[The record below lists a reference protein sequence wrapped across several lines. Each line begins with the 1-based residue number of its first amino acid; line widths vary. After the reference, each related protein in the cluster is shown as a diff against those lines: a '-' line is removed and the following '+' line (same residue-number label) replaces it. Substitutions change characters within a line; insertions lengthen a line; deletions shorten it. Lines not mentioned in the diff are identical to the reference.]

1 MSHVRLDEQ
10 VKADASVALATM
22 GLSASDATREFY
34 KSGCG
39 CRSPDGM
46 T

>member
-22 GLSASDATREFY
+22 GLSASDATRAFC

-39 CRSPDGM
+39 WRSQDGL